1 MKLSVSILLS
11 YSSAQRCEDF
21 TLGQRCQSSCDG
33 DFYNCKDACDNGD
46 FSCVTRCQAE
56 FLDCQSA
63 CPCGANCPQGCSTND
78 ACGANKFCS
87 YTSILVLNHK
97 QHFRDQALAINTL
110 DDSVSEIVF
119 DYGLSDIE
127 DACSVIFRGESY
139 FLGGYQRTRQVA
151 KIGGNGC
158 EIEILDDRLSVG
170 HQDGV
175 FGSCSVFNQQVAL
188 CFAVENEDS
197 KTCHSWEP
205 GMRQSQL
212 PTANESHD
220 WSEMI
225 TFRGSLFT
233 VGGCLEPTYAGYG
246 SKIFDKN

>member
-1 MKLSVSILLS
+1 MF
-11 YSSAQRCEDF
+11 YSR
-21 TLGQRCQSSCDG
+21 
-33 DFYNCKDACDNGD
+33 
-46 FSCVTRCQAE
+46 CVTRCQAE

-97 QHFRDQALAINTL
+97 QHFRDQALEINSL
-110 DDSVSEIVF
+110 DDSVSEVVF

-158 EIEILDDRLSVG
+158 EIEILESLKANFFREWFNFKLTKGRPPLCRAPRRRLWLL
-170 HQDGV
+170 QR
-175 FGSCSVFNQQVAL
+175 FQPASCSL
-188 CFAVENEDS
+188 
-197 KTCHSWEP
+197 
-205 GMRQSQL
+205 
-212 PTANESHD
+212 
-220 WSEMI
+220 
-225 TFRGSLFT
+225 FRR
-233 VGGCLEPTYAGYG
+233 
-246 SKIFDKN
+246 